1 MFSKILIPI
10 DLENELF
17 AEKAM
22 AVAIQQATDSN
33 AALHVVTVIPG
44 FGMSMVGSFFP
55 EDAMQKALTA
65 VTKKLKQ
72 YVDKHVPKTIKVSAK
87 VLQGK
92 AHKEILKES
101 KNVEADLIVIPSH
114 NVTRVDKVLLG
125 STTSR
130 VVERAKVSVM
140 VIKP

>member
-1 MFSKILIPI
+1 MFSKILIPV
-10 DLENELF
+10 DLENEQF
-17 AEKAM
+17 ADKAL
-22 AVAIQQATDSN
+22 AVAIQQATDSD
-33 AALHVVTVIPG
+33 APLHVVTVIPG
-44 FGMSMVGSFFP
+44 FGMSMVGAFFP
-55 EDAMQKALTA
+55 EDAMEKAITA
-65 VTKKLKQ
+65 VTKKLKE
-72 YVDKHVPKTIKVSAK
+72 YVNTKVPKSIKVSAK

-92 AHKEILKES
+92 SHKEILKES
-101 KNVEADLIVIPSH
+101 KAVGADLIVITSH

>member
-1 MFSKILIPI
+1 MFNKILIPV
-10 DLENELF
+10 DLENIEF

-22 AVAIQQATDSN
+22 KVAIQQAKDSG
-33 AALHVVTVIPG
+33 ASIHVVTVIPG

-55 EDAMQKALTA
+55 EDAMAKALTA
-65 VTKKLKQ
+65 VTKKLKV
-72 YVDKHVPKTIKVSAK
+72 YVGKKVPKDIEVSFK

-92 AHKEILKES
+92 PQKEILKES
-101 KNVEADLIVIPSH
+101 KTVAADLIVIPSH
-114 NVTRVDKVLLG
+114 NYSKVDRALLG
-125 STTSR
+125 SCTSL

>member
-1 MFSKILIPI
+1 MFNKILIPV

-17 AEKAM
+17 AEKALS
-22 AVAIQQATDSN
+22 VAIQQAENSN
-33 AALHVVTVIPG
+33 ASLHVVTVIPG

-55 EDAMQKALTA
+55 EDAMEKAISA
-65 VTKKLKQ
+65 VTKNLAT
-72 YVDKHVPKTIKVSAK
+72 YVKKNVPKSIKVSVKA
-87 VLQGK
+87 LQGK
-92 AHKEILKES
+92 SHKEILKES
-101 KNVEADLIVIPSH
+101 KAVGADLIVIPSH
-114 NVTRVDKVLLG
+114 NYTRVDKALLG

>member
-1 MFSKILIPI
+1 MFSKILIPV

-17 AEKAM
+17 AEKAL
-22 AVAIQQATDSN
+22 AVAVQQATDSD
-33 AALHVVTVIPG
+33 AELHVVTVIPG
-44 FGMSMVGSFFP
+44 FGMSMVGAFFP
-55 EDAMQKALTA
+55 EDAMEKALTA
-65 VTKKLKQ
+65 VTKKLNQ
-72 YVDKHVPKTIKVSAK
+72 YVQNKIPKSVNVTAK

-92 AHKEILKES
+92 SHKEILKES
-101 KNVEADLIVIPSH
+101 KAVEADLIVIPSH
-114 NVTRVDKVLLG
+114 NVTKVDKVLLG

>member
-1 MFSKILIPI
+1 MFSKILIPV

-17 AEKAM
+17 AEKAL

-33 AALHVVTVIPG
+33 AVLHVVTVIPG

-55 EDAMQKALTA
+55 EDAMQKALAA

-72 YVDKHVPKTIKVSAK
+72 YADKKIPGAIKVTTK

-92 AHKEILKES
+92 PHKEILKES
-101 KNVEADLIVIPSH
+101 KAVGADLIVIPSH
-114 NVTRVDKVLLG
+114 NVTKVDKVLLG
-125 STTSR
+125 STTGR

>member
-1 MFSKILIPI
+1 MFSKILIPV
-10 DLENELF
+10 DLENEQF

-22 AVAIQQATDSN
+22 AIAIQQARDSN
-33 AALHVVTVIPG
+33 AELHVVTVIPG

-55 EDAMQKALTA
+55 EDAMIKALAA

-72 YVDKHVPKTIKVSAK
+72 YVAKQVPKSVKVSTK

-92 AHKEILKES
+92 SHKEILRES
-101 KNVEADLIVIPSH
+101 KEVAADLIVIPSH

>member
-1 MFSKILIPI
+1 MFNKILIPV
-10 DLENELF
+10 DLENTEF

-22 AVAIQQATDSN
+22 KAAIQQAKDSG
-33 AALHVVTVIPG
+33 ASLHVITVIPG

-55 EDAMQKALTA
+55 EDAMAKAIKA

-72 YVDKHVPKTIKVSAK
+72 YVDSRVPKTLKTSIK

-92 AHKEILKES
+92 SHKEILRES
-101 KNVEADLIVIPSH
+101 KAVSADLIVMPSH
-114 NVTRVDKVLLG
+114 NYKKVDRVLLG
-125 STTSR
+125 SCTGR

>member
-1 MFSKILIPI
+1 MFSKILIPV
-10 DLENELF
+10 DLENEQF
-17 AEKAM
+17 ADKAM
-22 AVAIQQATDSN
+22 AAAIKQAADSD
-33 AALHVVTVIPG
+33 ALLHVVTVIPG
-44 FGMSMVGSFFP
+44 FGMSMVGAFFP
-55 EDAMQKALTA
+55 EDAMEKAITA
-65 VTKKLKQ
+65 VTKKLKE
-72 YVDKHVPKTIKVSAK
+72 YVSRKVPKSINVSAK

-92 AHKEILKES
+92 PHKEILKES
-101 KNVEADLIVIPSH
+101 KAVDADLIVIPSH

>member
-1 MFSKILIPI
+1 MFNKILIPV

-17 AEKAM
+17 AEKALK
-22 AVAIQQATDSN
+22 VAIQQATDSS
-33 AALHVVTVIPG
+33 AELHVVTVIPG
-44 FGMSMVGSFFP
+44 FGMSMVGAFFP
-55 EDAMQKALTA
+55 EDAMEKALTA
-65 VTKKLKQ
+65 VTKNLKK
-72 YVDKHVPKTIKVSAK
+72 YVDKKVPKSVKVSAK

-101 KNVEADLIVIPSH
+101 KAVGADLIVIPSH

>member
-1 MFSKILIPI
+1 MFSKILIPV

-22 AVAIQQATDSN
+22 AVAIQQAIDSN
-33 AALHVVTVIPG
+33 AELHVVTVIPG

-55 EDAMQKALTA
+55 EDAMEKALTA

-72 YVDKHVPKTIKVSAK
+72 YVNTKIPKSIKVSAK

-101 KNVEADLIVIPSH
+101 KAVGADLIVIPSH

-125 STTSR
+125 STTSK
-130 VVERAKVSVM
+130 VVERANVSVM

>member
-1 MFSKILIPI
+1 MFSKILIPV

-22 AVAIQQATDSN
+22 AVAVQQAIDSN
-33 AALHVVTVIPG
+33 AELHVVTVIPG

-55 EDAMQKALTA
+55 EDAMEKALTA

-72 YVDKHVPKTIKVSAK
+72 YVNTKIPKSIKVSAK

-101 KNVEADLIVIPSH
+101 KAVGADLIVIPSH

-125 STTSR
+125 STTSK

>member
-1 MFSKILIPI
+1 MFNKILIPV

-17 AEKAM
+17 AEKALK
-22 AVAIQQATDSN
+22 VAIQQATDP
-33 AALHVVTVIPG
+33 AAELHVVTVIPG
-44 FGMSMVGSFFP
+44 FGMSMVGAFFP
-55 EDAMQKALTA
+55 EDAMEKALTA

-72 YVDKHVPKTIKVSAK
+72 YVDRKVPKSVKVSTN

-101 KNVEADLIVIPSH
+101 KEVSADLIVIPSH

>member
-1 MFSKILIPI
+1 MFSKILIPV

-22 AVAIQQATDSN
+22 AVAIQQAIDSN
-33 AALHVVTVIPG
+33 AELHVVTVIPG

-55 EDAMQKALTA
+55 EDAMEKALTA

-72 YVDKHVPKTIKVSAK
+72 YVNTKIPKSIKVSAK

-101 KNVEADLIVIPSH
+101 KAVGADLIVIPSH

-125 STTSR
+125 STTSK

>member
-1 MFSKILIPI
+1 MFSKILIPV
-10 DLENELF
+10 DLENEAF

-22 AVAIQQATDSN
+22 DVAIQQAIDSD
-33 AALHVVTVIPG
+33 AKLHVVTVIPG

-55 EDAMQKALTA
+55 EDAMNKALTA
-65 VTKKLKQ
+65 VTKNLKQ
-72 YVDKHVPKTIKVSAK
+72 YASNKVPKAIKVSAK

-92 AHKEILKES
+92 SHKEILKES
-101 KNVEADLIVIPSH
+101 KAVGADLIVIPSH